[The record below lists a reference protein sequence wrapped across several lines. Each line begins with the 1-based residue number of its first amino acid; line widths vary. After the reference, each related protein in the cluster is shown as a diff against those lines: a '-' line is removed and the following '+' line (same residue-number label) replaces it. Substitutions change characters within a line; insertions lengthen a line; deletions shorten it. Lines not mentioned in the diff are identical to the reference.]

1 MSGSGRRQPDV
12 VRMLTLIPWL
22 LERPGITLGETAQA
36 FAVDVATIR
45 AELGHLDFCGL
56 PGLGGGA
63 LFDVTILQEDEDE
76 ERVVVRMADEL
87 RHPMRPTAVETLRL
101 LLIATVAERIVGSE
115 VPALTSALDKLHAA
129 LGVPRGAVD
138 VLESEPADDVLVA
151 RRAIADDVC
160 LRFSYRGRRD
170 THPVERSVEPWAVEL
185 HDGAWY
191 LHGHDRTAGEARV
204 FRLDRAGALEP
215 TAERR
220 EAAIPATVPPPHY
233 EPAEGD
239 VEAELELLRGGE
251 WLLDALEAEVV
262 TEGPTS
268 ISIRLRTASIEWLA
282 RLVLMA
288 GGRAVV
294 VRPEEVRERVLSRA
308 SEGLAA
314 LHAAPMQPQDA

>member
-1 MSGSGRRQPDV
+1 VSGPVRRQPDV

-22 LERPGITLGETAQA
+22 LERPGISLAETARA
-36 FAVDVATIR
+36 FAVDIDAIR

-63 LFDVTILQEDEDE
+63 LFDVTIVQDDEE

-115 VPALTSALDKLHAA
+115 VPALTSALHKLHSA
-129 LGVPRGAVD
+129 LGVPLGAVD
-138 VLESEPADDVLVA
+138 VLESEPAGDVLVA

-170 THPVERSVEPWAVEL
+170 DVPVERFVEPWAVEL

-191 LHGHDRTAGEARV
+191 LHGHDRVAGEGRV

-215 TAERR
+215 TDEPRR
-220 EAAIPATVPPPHY
+220 ASVPTSVAPPRY
-233 EPAEGD
+233 EPSDGD

-251 WLLDALEAEVV
+251 WLLDALEAERIE
-262 TEGPTS
+262 EGPASMAIVLRVTS
-268 ISIRLRTASIEWLA
+268 VEWLA
-282 RLVLMA
+282 RLILMA
-288 GGRAVV
+288 GGRVKV
-294 VRPEEVRERVLSRA
+294 IRPDEVRERVLSRA
-308 SEGLAA
+308 REGLSGLRAVVPRA
-314 LHAAPMQPQDA
+314 